1 MLDELDDGSFRREVG
16 WPTLPS
22 LSAFHSHP
30 VPPALAFKDCEAV
43 CARIVHTFPT
53 KLRLCLCTRA
63 ARIFLAQGVDW
74 LGVRI

>member
-22 LSAFHSHP
+22 LSAFHPHP
-30 VPPALAFKDCEAV
+30 IPPALALEDCEAV

-53 KLRLCLCTRA
+53 KLRLFVHKGCKNLPSPGSGLVGC
-63 ARIFLAQGVDW
+63 
-74 LGVRI
+74 